1 MPDPPVE
8 SREAG
13 AGTCYRSTVPDDERT
28 RRRLSDA
35 TKGRI
40 ADLASGWTVDPDPP
54 APELDAT
61 PAPEPEPTP
70 RKRQKT
76 MPPPPPGSEA
86 RRALETAILEATET
100 PAPAPAKANA
110 PIAAMAITPS
120 AATAGKPGAA
130 PPGSATRIGSSTGA
144 SARVGS
150 STGAT
155 AAIPGPRVGSSTGVP
170 AAIPAAGASSAIP
183 QPMPT
188 TRTAPSTS
196 PPPPPR
202 AAKSATQPPPLP
214 PGARRPT
221 AAEGSGAIAPRV
233 PPLPPTAAPVAPN
246 APASQAPTSAPGTVP
261 RAAREVNDAS
271 DNGLAVPV
279 GEFEGGGGG
288 TLLEPDKL
296 RIAHSQAT
304 IKRDASNALLGV
316 AEAPLT
322 VVKET
327 PVEVLLTESA
337 EHGRGD
343 PTAIDSAT
351 QRFERGDPTNLGRPD
366 ATLASVAG
374 PSAVHTAAGRLRTVA
389 QLRRQRGLFGD
400 VRYVATAIFGVRRAR
415 RELVDL
421 EGKQETRQASRR
433 RYLLTLGRAAV
444 TSEGFDNPALGIAR
458 EKLSGVE
465 DERARHT
472 GQVVAADQEL
482 QRVKRD
488 REAAAKQSATN
499 LAAVD
504 AELAELQKRLEPLI
518 KEQAAVT
525 RRGAQLR
532 ESLRAIEKKIAD
544 TTAQLVT
551 VKGPKQDPAAIQAE
565 LATLKADK
573 VAVQRDEPKIAAD
586 LDALNPKIA
595 AIESKRAESQK
606 RKIDL
611 VKAEEDDQRR
621 AEELLAAIGAK
632 RKVMDRAAGDAE
644 VLRDK
649 ILFEL
654 GERLYV
660 DRPPDLAPEMAPID
674 SIDVELGEADRR
686 VMELREILS
695 SIDKA
700 KLWRGI
706 AMIVLALA
714 AVGGFTAWLL
724 YMLL

>member
-1 MPDPPVE
+1 M
-8 SREAG
+8 
-13 AGTCYRSTVPDDERT
+13 PDDERT

-40 ADLASGWTVDPDPP
+40 ADLASGWSVDPDSP
-54 APELDAT
+54 APESPAT
-61 PAPEPEPTP
+61 PEPEADAASP

-76 MPPPPPGSEA
+76 LPPPPPGSEA
-86 RRALETAILEATET
+86 RRQLETAILDAKDSPTSSKAG
-100 PAPAPAKANA
+100 APV
-110 PIAAMAITPS
+110 AAMAITPS
-120 AATAGKPGAA
+120 AGAPRKVGTATGRSGAMA
-130 PPGSATRIGSSTGA
+130 PPQTSASGG
-144 SARVGS
+144 
-150 STGAT
+150 
-155 AAIPGPRVGSSTGVP
+155 
-170 AAIPAAGASSAIP
+170 IP
-183 QPMPT
+183 QPVAAMK
-188 TRTAPSTS
+188 TAPSTS

-202 AAKSATQPPPLP
+202 AGKSATQPPPLP
-214 PGARRPT
+214 PGARGKPATRPPN
-221 AAEGSGAIAPRV
+221 AAEGSGGIKPPDKSTGPRAALQ
-233 PPLPPTAAPVAPN
+233 PLPPTAPSVAPYSSS
-246 APASQAPTSAPGTVP
+246 PPGAVP
-261 RAAREVNDAS
+261 RAGRDQAQIADAS
-271 DNGLAVPV
+271 DHGLTVPV

-304 IKRDASNALLGV
+304 IKRDASNAILNV

-322 VVKET
+322 VVQET

-351 QRFERGDPTNLGRPD
+351 ARFERGDPTNLGRPD
-366 ATLASVAG
+366 ATLASLG
-374 PSAVHTAAGRLRTVA
+374 TSPMHTAAGRLRTVA

-400 VRYVATAIFGVRRAR
+400 VRYVATAMFGVRRAR
-415 RELVDL
+415 RELTDL
-421 EGKQETRQASRR
+421 EAKQEVRQASRR
-433 RYLLTLGRAAV
+433 RYLVTLGRTAV

-458 EKLSGVE
+458 DQLGGVE

-488 REAAAKQSATN
+488 RETSAKQHATDISAI
-499 LAAVD
+499 D
-504 AELAELQKRLEPLI
+504 AELAELQKRLEPLL
-518 KEQAAVT
+518 KDQVAVT
-525 RRGAQLR
+525 KRGAQLR
-532 ESLRAIEKKIAD
+532 ESLRAIERKIAE

-551 VKGPKQDPAAIQAE
+551 VKGPKQDPAGIQAE
-565 LATLKADK
+565 VATLKADRI
-573 VAVQRDEPKIAAD
+573 AVQRDEPKIASE

-595 AIESKRAESQK
+595 GLESKRGDSQK
-606 RKIDL
+606 RRIDL
-611 VKAEEDDQRR
+611 VKAEEADQRR

-660 DRPPDLAPEMAPID
+660 DRPADLSPQMSPID

-706 AMIVLALA
+706 AVIVGTLLL
-714 AVGGFTAWLL
+714 VGGFVGWLL